1 MEMLRSKKLSFLICG
16 AEDYKGEQFA
26 TNVLE
31 QLYIQTRGN
40 VGQLH
45 YTGVPGGVE
54 QWATSH
60 HITVKLYELAPLLKL
75 KNTPDMIE
83 LPEFMKNENRYY
95 LKGRTLLQRLKIDLV
110 VAIPNK
116 DGRLSASAWDTVQFA
131 GFANVRSFDCT
142 TLWEF
147 VKSKLDTIN

>member
-1 MEMLRSKKLSFLICG
+1 MEMLRSKKLCLLISG
-16 AEDYKGEQFA
+16 AEDYEDEKFA
-26 TNVLE
+26 TDVLE

-60 HITVKLYELAPLLKL
+60 HITVKLYELEPLLKL

-95 LKGRTLLQRLKIDLV
+95 LKGRTLLQRFKIDLV
-110 VAIPNK
+110 VAFPNK
-116 DGRLSASAWDTVQFA
+116 NGRFSASAWDMVQFA
-131 GFANVRSFDCT
+131 RFANVQCLDCT
-142 TLWEF
+142 TLWELI
-147 VKSKLDTIN
+147 KNKLERHN